1 MRNLLQF
8 FNQFKNCVRYNLET
22 ARELDRELLEKSF
35 NAAPGFFMGAAWVT
49 FRQLGSVQNKQ
60 LLTALGAFLLLLAAI
75 RFLVGFFH
83 SNGKLDFDK
92 AVLYTKINIILNS
105 LFWSLTLIIPSVEF
119 QFTNMVSNISVVT
132 FIVGFALSSMVTI
145 SYVLTLAYFFQW
157 FMIIPSMGYLY
168 YLGVYNYNDA
178 AFHAAV
184 IMNLV
189 FLYLLNQTRA
199 MHNHAVKRIQHGLDL
214 SYTNNLLQHSR
225 QELLEEKAKLQH
237 SIRLAAVGE
246 ISGEIA
252 HEINNPLGLIVG
264 YLELSLEELKTEK
277 PDKALLEIKLLK
289 ARSAISRITKII
301 RGLRHYSK
309 NTVDEPMLPIFINE
323 IIDDAVDFCSEKFNY
338 HRINL
343 KIHNP
348 NDFTIQCRAIEI
360 SQVLLN
366 VFTNAIDEVSR
377 LDSGDRLIELQTEMM
392 GDDWVK
398 ILISNAG
405 PQVDPSIQDR
415 LFEPFFST
423 KKMGIGTGLGLSI
436 SRNIVENHGGRLY
449 YDPKFPLT
457 TFIIELPLA
466 SASVSV

>member
-1 MRNLLQF
+1 LIQF
-8 FNQFKNCVRYNLET
+8 FNQFKNCVRYNPET
-22 ARELDRELLEKSF
+22 ARELDRELLEKSLS
-35 NAAPGFFMGAAWVT
+35 AAPGFFMGAAWVT
-49 FRQLGSVQNKQ
+49 FKQLGSLQNKQ
-60 LLTALGAFLLLLAAI
+60 VMVVLGLCLVVLSMI
-75 RFLVGFFH
+75 RFLVGFLH
-83 SNGKLDFDK
+83 HNNKLEFNK
-92 AVLYTKINIILNS
+92 AVLYTKINIVLNG
-105 LFWSLTLIIPSVEF
+105 LLWSVTLIIPSVEF
-119 QFTNMVSNISVVT
+119 QFLNMVSNVSIVT
-132 FIVGFALSSMVTI
+132 FIVGFSLSSMVTL

-157 FMIIPSMGYLY
+157 CVILPSMFYLY
-168 YLGVYNYNDA
+168 YLGMFHSNDP

-184 IMNLV
+184 IMSLV
-189 FLYLLNQTRA
+189 FLYMLNQTRT
-199 MHNHAVKRIQHGLDL
+199 MHNQAVKRIQHGLEL
-214 SYTNNLLQHSR
+214 TNMNNLLQHSR
-225 QELLEEKAKLQH
+225 AQLLEEKAKLQH

-264 YLELSLEELKTEK
+264 YLELSLEELKSEK
-277 PDKALLEIKLLK
+277 PSKEILERKLLK

-338 HRINL
+338 HRVKL
-343 KIHNP
+343 KITNP
-348 NDFTIQCRAIEI
+348 YDFTIQCRPIEI

-377 LDSGDRLIELQTEMM
+377 LDIEDRLIELQTEKL
-392 GDDWVK
+392 GEKWVR

-405 PQVDPSIQDR
+405 PSIDPSIQDR

-449 YDPKFPLT
+449 YDPSYPLT
-457 TFIIELPLA
+457 TFIVELPLA
-466 SASVSV
+466 